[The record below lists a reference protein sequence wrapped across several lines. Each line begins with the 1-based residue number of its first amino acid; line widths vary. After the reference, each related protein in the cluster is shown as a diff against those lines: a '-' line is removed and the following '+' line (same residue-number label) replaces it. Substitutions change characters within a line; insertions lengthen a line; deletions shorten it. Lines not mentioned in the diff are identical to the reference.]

1 MEDITE
7 VRYFKFGGTLMRYIW
22 TADGALYEDL
32 YSAVAGW
39 KPTNALSGPYFK
51 GDTDLIELTEAEA
64 RLFAPQAFEE

>member
-7 VRYFKFGGTLMRYIW
+7 VRYFKWGYTLMRYIF
-22 TADGALYEDL
+22 ADSGLYEDRFNP
-32 YSAVAGW
+32 AVGW
-39 KPTNALSGPYFK
+39 EPTNELSGPYFK